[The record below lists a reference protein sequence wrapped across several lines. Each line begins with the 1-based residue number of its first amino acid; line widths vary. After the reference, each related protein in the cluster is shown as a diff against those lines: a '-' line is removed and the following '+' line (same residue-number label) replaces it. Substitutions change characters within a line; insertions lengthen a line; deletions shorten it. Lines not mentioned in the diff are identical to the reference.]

1 MENKDFNKLLL
12 LTAFSCMACDGEIA
26 GEELSLIK
34 ELDAKEKLFGDID
47 VNLELNKLKEQV
59 DKEGNQFLKRYID
72 ELGKAELT
80 DVQELTLLK
89 VAYLT
94 ILADNKV
101 EYNEVKFFKII
112 RSNMKK
118 LDDDTILNKIEGIE
132 DYFVQ
137 SDIKEENKQ
146 LYDAYFTNIDISHLN
161 IRI

>member
-1 MENKDFNKLLL
+1 MGNKDFNKLLL

-47 VNLELNKLKEQV
+47 VGVELKKLKERI
-59 DKEGNQFLKRYID
+59 DKEGNLFLKRYID
-72 ELGKAELT
+72 ELGKAEFT
-80 DVQELTLLK
+80 EAQELTLLK
-89 VAYLT
+89 VAYRT

-101 EYNEVKFFKII
+101 EYSEVKFFKII

-137 SDIKEENKQ
+137 SDIKEENGQ

-161 IRI
+161 IKI

>member
-59 DKEGNQFLKRYID
+59 DKEGNMFLKRYID

>member
-1 MENKDFNKLLL
+1 
-12 LTAFSCMACDGEIA
+12 MACDGEIA

>member
-59 DKEGNQFLKRYID
+59 DKEGNMFLKRYID
-72 ELGKAELT
+72 ELGKVELT

>member
-59 DKEGNQFLKRYID
+59 DKEGNMFLKRYID

-146 LYDAYFTNIDISHLN
+146 LYELIL
-161 IRI
+161 RI